1 MDASQR
7 HVLDVVP
14 VGLQI
19 WEATGDDP
27 RSLTLRYANAE
38 SDREAGIALSA
49 CVDKTVVDI
58 FPATVFTATSLHAV
72 AVAQRPETLEF
83 SYAGDERLGE
93 TWWRFQATP
102 IGGRSVLAP
111 VRNITPGKLAQRSP
125 RGPQRVKPS
134 IPAEPPEGG
143 G

>member
-38 SDREAGIALSA
+38 SDREAGFALSA
-49 CVDKTVVDI
+49 FVDQTVLEI

-72 AVAQRPETLEF
+72 AVAQRAETLEF
-83 SYAGDERLGE
+83 SYAGDERMGE

-102 IGGRSVLAP
+102 IGGGAP
-111 VRNITPGKLAQRSP
+111 
-125 RGPQRVKPS
+125 PS
-134 IPAEPPEGG
+134 ARRHTTD
-143 G
+143 

>member
-1 MDASQR
+1 MDALER

-38 SDREAGIALSA
+38 SDREAGFALSA
-49 CVDKTVVDI
+49 FVDQTVAEI

-72 AVAQRPETLEF
+72 ALAQRAETLEF

-93 TWWRFQATP
+93 TWWRFQVRP
-102 IGGRSVLAP
+102 IGGRSVLAA
-111 VRNITPGKLAQRSP
+111 VRNVTERKLAERSL
-125 RGPQRVKPS
+125 RDSERLNR
-134 IPAEPPEGG
+134 
-143 G
+143 